1 LVEIR
6 EGDALQTLAR
16 DLPDTIDFGLLDGA
30 PHWLRIAYAVVHSL
44 SPTTRMRVPNIL
56 RVRSAVDGYLSV
68 AFADDVELSMRLGL
82 PHLATELRRRLQGG
96 L

>member
-1 LVEIR
+1 MLATR
-6 EGDALQTLAR
+6 PGGRLAR
-16 DLPDTIDFGLLDGA
+16 DLPDTIDFVLLDGA

-56 RVRSAVDGYLSV
+56 RASGQ
-68 AFADDVELSMRLGL
+68 RLTAICRAPSPTTSGL
-82 PHLATELRRRLQGG
+82 PHQATELRRRLQRG